1 MAGTCDFPAD
11 RFYDSGR
18 HMWFRDEGQGRFRV
32 GITAQ
37 GARTVGD
44 LVAFMP
50 KRVGGRAEA
59 GRSIATVESG
69 KWVGAVRL
77 PFAGEVVEA
86 NEAPIDRPDL
96 INRDPFGAGWMAVV
110 LADDPDATR
119 TLLASGTAACDE
131 FQPRDNAP

>member
-1 MAGTCDFPAD
+1 MTGTYDFPSD
-11 RFYDSGR
+11 RFYDVGR
-18 HMWFRDEGQGRFRV
+18 HMWFREEAPGLFRV

-37 GARTVGD
+37 GAKVVGD

-69 KWVGAVRL
+69 KWVGAVRI

-86 NEAPIDRPDL
+86 NEAPIDQPSL
-96 INRDPFGAGWMAVV
+96 INQDPFGVGWMV
-110 LADDPDATR
+110 LIRADDAEATR
-119 TLLASGTAACDE
+119 ELLASGTAVCDG
-131 FQPRDNAP
+131 P